1 MFPAGMSGENISF
14 ARTSGGIPVLVEK
27 IPGSESA
34 GYMVGVRT
42 GSRDESKDV
51 MGISHLLEHVV
62 FRETENYTSYQMSK
76 VMEGAGG
83 EMNAFTGREMTAFF
97 AVTIKETKD
106 IAKNAVADVV
116 AAPLIKE
123 DGTEMEKKI
132 VIQELSMIENEPE
145 MYIQDLFLS
154 NMWRGHP
161 LSQDEGGKIDIVKGL
176 DHNDLRKYYEERYGA
191 PNLCVFAAGDVD
203 KKNVL
208 SWAEENFDPLSGKMN
223 IKRERPSVPK
233 ASYSFTKNKSEHY
246 HAAMGFPAYDP
257 DHPDR
262 VPLMILSAII
272 GSGTSSRLFQ
282 EVREKKALV
291 YSVYNKVEQHS
302 DAGIMYTTLSSTEE
316 NLIEAIETTAKVYA
330 DIRDNGLEKEELRRT
345 KNLLKGAIV
354 RSMESTDRHLYRLG
368 IEYLLSGKYQTMS
381 ERLKGISDVSEEDV
395 MRVAG
400 DVIKG
405 STLNVSV
412 LGRKNKDIEK
422 FNVSRLD
429 L

>member
-1 MFPAGMSGENISF
+1 MMNVLITRIMFPAGMSGENISF

-154 NMWRGHP
+154 
-161 LSQDEGGKIDIVKGL
+161 
-176 DHNDLRKYYEERYGA
+176 
-191 PNLCVFAAGDVD
+191 C
-203 KKNVL
+203 
-208 SWAEENFDPLSGKMN
+208 
-223 IKRERPSVPK
+223 
-233 ASYSFTKNKSEHY
+233 
-246 HAAMGFPAYDP
+246 
-257 DHPDR
+257 
-262 VPLMILSAII
+262 
-272 GSGTSSRLFQ
+272 
-282 EVREKKALV
+282 
-291 YSVYNKVEQHS
+291 
-302 DAGIMYTTLSSTEE
+302 
-316 NLIEAIETTAKVYA
+316 
-330 DIRDNGLEKEELRRT
+330 
-345 KNLLKGAIV
+345 
-354 RSMESTDRHLYRLG
+354 
-368 IEYLLSGKYQTMS
+368 
-381 ERLKGISDVSEEDV
+381 
-395 MRVAG
+395 
-400 DVIKG
+400 
-405 STLNVSV
+405 
-412 LGRKNKDIEK
+412 
-422 FNVSRLD
+422 
-429 L
+429 